1 MHHCQ
6 FRLKW
11 DMDVIYMKIKRII
24 PSLFVAAITVALL
37 IGSNGFA
44 NVNAQGVNTNGPNN
58 NNNGG
63 GIPSAQSV
71 YETGTMALPSTVS
84 GVIISIPDEGHHP
97 LADQKTISLKNPSY
111 VPSNLIVPSGASV
124 AYVHGD
130 PNHVHVGTVTDSSS
144 GTVAWKTTPVEHP
157 GGSDVK
163 ALPAGKYVVTDEK
176 YPDMKGT
183 ITVSS
188 NVKSAGN
195 LVVGGLFV
203 PTPSLAKIKS
213 DLANAGINVLSS
225 YDFVSKTVQ
234 KDINGPTSLII
245 YSTSAPIDQAIP
257 KLFPVLESLPY
268 K

>member
-11 DMDVIYMKIKRII
+11 DMDVINLKIKTII
-24 PSLFVAAITVALL
+24 PSLFIAILAVALL
-37 IGSNGFA
+37 IVSNGFA
-44 NVNAQGVNTNGPNN
+44 NVNAQGINTNGPNN

-84 GVIISIPDEGHHP
+84 GAIISIPDEGHHP
-97 LADQKTISLKNPSY
+97 LVDQKTISLKNPSY
-111 VPSNLIVPSGASV
+111 VPSNLVVPSGASI

-130 PNHVHVGTVTDSSS
+130 PGHVHVGTVTDSSS
-144 GTVAWKTTPVEHP
+144 GTVAWQTTPVEHP
-157 GGSDVK
+157 GGSDAKV
-163 ALPAGKYVVTDEK
+163 LPAGKYDVKDEK

-183 ITVSS
+183 ITVSN

-203 PTPSLAKIKS
+203 PTPSLEKYKS
-213 DLANAGINVLSS
+213 DFAKAGFNVLSS
-225 YDFVSKTVQ
+225 YDFVDKTVQ
-234 KDINGPTSLII
+234 KDINGPNSLIM
-245 YSTSAPIDQAIP
+245 YSTSAPIGQAIP
-257 KLFPVLESLPY
+257 KLFPILESLPY

>member
-1 MHHCQ
+1 
-6 FRLKW
+6 
-11 DMDVIYMKIKRII
+11 MKTKTII
-24 PSLFVAAITVALL
+24 PSLFIVAVTVTLL
-37 IGSNGFA
+37 IGSNSFPNA
-44 NVNAQGVNTNGPNN
+44 NAQGTNTNGPNN

-63 GIPSAQSV
+63 GVPSAQSV

-97 LADQKTISLKNPSY
+97 LSDQKTISLKNPSY
-111 VPSNLIVPSGASV
+111 VPSNLIIPSGASI

-130 PNHVHVGTVTDSSS
+130 PNHVHVGTVKDANS
-144 GTVAWKTTPVEHP
+144 GTVAWQTTAVEHP

-183 ITVSS
+183 ITVSN
-188 NVKSAGN
+188 NVKSTGN

-203 PTPSLAKIKS
+203 PTPSLEKYKS
-213 DLANAGINVLSS
+213 DFSNAGFNVLSS
-225 YDFVSKTVQ
+225 YDFVAKTVQ
-234 KDINGPTSLII
+234 KDINGPNSLII
-245 YSTSAPIDQAIP
+245 YSTTTPIGQAIP
-257 KLFPVLESLPY
+257 KLFPILDSLPY